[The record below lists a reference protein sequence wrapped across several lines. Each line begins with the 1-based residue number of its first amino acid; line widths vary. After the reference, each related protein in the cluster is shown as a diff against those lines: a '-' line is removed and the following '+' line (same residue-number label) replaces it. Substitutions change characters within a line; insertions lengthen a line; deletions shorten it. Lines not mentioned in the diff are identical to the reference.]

1 MITDVRVKK
10 VEGESK
16 LKANVSV
23 TFGEVFVVHD
33 FKVIEG
39 KDGLIGSGT
48 TIEDAIQDL
57 KEAEPL
63 WEEYVKEIEESKN
76 KEG

>member
-1 MITDVRVKK
+1 MSN
-10 VEGESK
+10 SK
-16 LKANVSV
+16 ETGIMRFKD
-23 TFGEVFVVHD
+23 GIIVFAD
-33 FKVIEG
+33 EDYDGTIYFIAKIEG

-57 KEAEPL
+57 KDAEPL